1 MLTSISNTM
10 TFQIYLTF
18 STYELNKPNDC
29 DSNFIE
35 IYEENLTEENQTV
48 KFCGTRTEPQQ
59 SKSNVFNI
67 RHHALPTASG
77 SRFIIIYTAFRDKGP
92 DGKPL
97 SVCLFSLPVAVILA
111 LGLCLFVGA
120 FRALNRNLI

>member
-1 MLTSISNTM
+1 MSTTK
-10 TFQIYLTF
+10 QIYLTF
-18 STYELNKPNDC
+18 SNYELSKPNDC

-67 RHHALPTASG
+67 RHHALPMASS
-77 SRFIIIYTAFRDKGP
+77 SRFEIIYTAFRDKGV
-92 DGKPL
+92 DG
-97 SVCLFSLPVAVILA
+97 
-111 LGLCLFVGA
+111 
-120 FRALNRNLI
+120 

>member
-1 MLTSISNTM
+1 MYSLH
-10 TFQIYLTF
+10 QIYLTF
-18 STYELNKPNDC
+18 SNYELNKPNDC

-67 RHHALPTASG
+67 RHHALPTAAS
-77 SRFIIIYTAFRDKGP
+77 SRFEIIYTAFRDRGTE
-92 DGKPL
+92 GKFGAVAL
-97 SVCLFSLPVAVILA
+97 AHSLPADASCPNILIRKEGYPLRGA
-111 LGLCLFVGA
+111 LS
-120 FRALNRNLI
+120 

>member
-1 MLTSISNTM
+1 MSNYLFGYWQKTIL
-10 TFQIYLTF
+10 FYESPKLLQIYLTF
-18 STYELNKPNDC
+18 SNYELNKPNDC

-67 RHHALPTASG
+67 RHHALPTAAS
-77 SRFIIIYTAFRDKGP
+77 SRFEIIYTAFRDRGTE
-92 DGKPL
+92 GKFSASNL
-97 SVCLFSLPVAVILA
+97 LESVD
-111 LGLCLFVGA
+111 
-120 FRALNRNLI
+120 LNCF